1 LQIVLESE
9 ICNLQSPIEKMQS
22 TYSPGDSPLHRLH
35 PLTKLAAAGL
45 ILVATDLVPGALT
58 PLALFCAVLLLAA
71 VGGVARSVLITVL
84 KLLLPVTLS
93 LFLIQGIL
101 FPPAGATALPW
112 SLGPIRLTYEGLEF
126 AYMISARLLVLSTI
140 VLLVLRTTH
149 PADLVFALTERG
161 LPRSVGYI
169 LLVSL
174 QIVPDMSARA
184 TAILEAQRSRGL
196 ETQRGLSRARAIV
209 PLLGPLVVGALVD
222 VEERAM
228 ALESRAY
235 TAPGPKTSLRELV
248 DTLGQRIARWL
259 MVLGIAALIGW
270 RVMLALQ

>member
-1 LQIVLESE
+1 
-9 ICNLQSPIEKMQS
+9 MQP
-22 TYSPGDSPLHRLH
+22 TYSPGDSPLHQLH
-35 PLTKLAAAGL
+35 PLTKLAIAGL
-45 ILVATDLVPGALT
+45 ILVATYLVPGALT
-58 PLALFCAVLLLAA
+58 PLALFFVALILTII
-71 VGGVARSVLITVL
+71 GGVTRSILSTVF

-101 FPPAGATALPW
+101 FPPAGATPLPW
-112 SLGPIRLTYEGLEF
+112 SIGPIRLTYDGLLF
-126 AYMISARLLVLSTI
+126 AYLISARLLVLSTTI
-140 VLLVLRTTH
+140 LLVLRTTH
-149 PADLVFALTERG
+149 PADLVFALTNRG

-174 QIVPDMSARA
+174 QIVPDMTARA
-184 TAILEAQRSRGL
+184 TAILEAQRARGL
-196 ETQRGLSRARAIV
+196 ETQRGISKARAIV

-248 DTLGQRIARWL
+248 DTTGQRAIRWL
-259 MVLGIAALIGW
+259 LLLGMVALIAARII
-270 RVMLALQ
+270 LALQ

>member
-1 LQIVLESE
+1 
-9 ICNLQSPIEKMQS
+9 MQS
-22 TYSPGDSPLHRLH
+22 TYSLGDSLLHRLH

-45 ILVATDLVPGALT
+45 ILIATYLLPGALT
-58 PLALFCAVLLLAA
+58 PLALFCVIMALAV
-71 VGGVARSVLITVL
+71 VGGVARSILSTVL

-93 LFLIQGIL
+93 LFVIQGIL
-101 FPPAGATALPW
+101 FPPAGATPLPW
-112 SLGPIRLTYEGLEF
+112 ALGPLRLTYEGLLF
-126 AYMISARLLVLSTI
+126 AYLISARLLVLSTA

-174 QIVPDMSARA
+174 QIVPDMTARA

-196 ETQRGLSRARAIV
+196 ETQRGFFKARAIV
-209 PLLGPLVVGALVD
+209 PLVGPLVVGALVD

-248 DTLGQRIARWL
+248 DTPAQRVARAL
-259 MVLGIAALIGW
+259 MLLGIVAVIGW
-270 RVMLALQ
+270 RVYALFA

>member
-1 LQIVLESE
+1 
-9 ICNLQSPIEKMQS
+9 MQS
-22 TYSPGDSPLHRLH
+22 IYSPGDSPLHRLH
-35 PLTKLAAAGL
+35 PLTKLAVAGL
-45 ILVATDLVPGALT
+45 LLVSTYLVPGALP
-58 PLALFCAVLLLAA
+58 PLALFLIALILAI
-71 VGGVARSVLITVL
+71 VGGVARSILSTVF
-84 KLLLPVTLS
+84 KLLLPVTVS

-112 SLGPIRLTYEGLEF
+112 SIGPIRLTYEGLLF
-126 AYMISARLLVLSTI
+126 AYLISARLLVLSTT

-149 PADLVFALTERG
+149 PADLVFALTSHG
-161 LPRSVGYI
+161 LPRSIGYI

-196 ETQRGLSRARAIV
+196 ETQRGLSKARAIV

-235 TAPGPKTSLRELV
+235 TSPGPKTSLRELV
-248 DTLGQRIARWL
+248 DTTSQRIARWIML
-259 MVLGIAALIGW
+259 LCIVALIAW
-270 RVMLALQ
+270 RIVVTLQ

>member
-1 LQIVLESE
+1 
-9 ICNLQSPIEKMQS
+9 MQS

-45 ILVATDLVPGALT
+45 ILVATYLVPGALT
-58 PLALFCAVLLLAA
+58 PLALFCVVLILAII
-71 VGGVARSVLITVL
+71 GGVARSILITVF

-101 FPPAGATALPW
+101 FPPAGATPLPW
-112 SLGPIRLTYEGLEF
+112 SLGPIRLTYEGLLF
-126 AYMISARLLVLSTI
+126 AYLISARLLVLSTI

-196 ETQRGLSRARAIV
+196 ETQRGLSKARAIV

-235 TAPGPKTSLRELV
+235 TAPGPKTSLRVLV

-259 MVLGIAALIGW
+259 MLLGIAALIAW
-270 RVMLALQ
+270 RIFVAFQ

>member
-1 LQIVLESE
+1 
-9 ICNLQSPIEKMQS
+9 MQS
-22 TYSPGDSPLHRLH
+22 IYSPGDSPLHRLH

-45 ILVATDLVPGALT
+45 ILATTYLVPGALT
-58 PLALFCAVLLLAA
+58 PLALFCVIMALAA
-71 VGGVARSVLITVL
+71 VGGVARSILITVV
-84 KLLLPVTLS
+84 KVLLPVVLS
-93 LFLIQGIL
+93 LVLIQGIL
-101 FPPAGATALPW
+101 FPPAGATPLPW
-112 SLGPIRLTYEGLEF
+112 SIGPIRLTYEGLLF
-126 AYMISARLLVLSTI
+126 AYLISARLLVLSTA
-140 VLLVLRTTH
+140 VLLTLRTTH

-161 LPRSVGYI
+161 LPRSIGYI

-174 QIVPDMSARA
+174 QIVPDMTARA

-196 ETQRGLSRARAIV
+196 ETQRGLSKARAIV

-248 DTLGQRIARWL
+248 DTPSQRIARWL
-259 MVLGIAALIGW
+259 MLLGMAALIAW
-270 RVMLALQ
+270 RIALVFW